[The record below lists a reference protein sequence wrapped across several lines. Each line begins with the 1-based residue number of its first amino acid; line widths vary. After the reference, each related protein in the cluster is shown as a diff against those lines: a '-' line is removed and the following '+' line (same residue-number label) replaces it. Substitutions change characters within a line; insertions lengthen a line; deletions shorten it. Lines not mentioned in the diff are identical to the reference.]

1 MRQWG
6 DIRTHLSA
14 MPPIRFVLLASALLA
29 SMPLA
34 GAAQS
39 RANLVPPVG
48 AEDDKG
54 WSGKGELGVV
64 VSKGNT
70 ESESFVGKLDLDYS
84 DARRKFA
91 FGAWGQYSS
100 SEGIESARRH
110 GTYAT
115 AGIRRDPRSYYY
127 GSLRGERDSY
137 GTYEYQ
143 WTAAA
148 GYGHELLADDSQR
161 LFVEAGPGYRFAKD
175 QGVQLHHNEAIA
187 RALLDWR
194 WKLSATATLSNS
206 FLLEAGSDNTFA
218 RNLFGLQVAMGK
230 GLAMKA
236 GLETRYNSRVD
247 AGVATTDQLTT
258 VNLVYNFK

>member
-1 MRQWG
+1 
-6 DIRTHLSA
+6 
-14 MPPIRFVLLASALLA
+14 MPSLRATLLASAVLA
-29 SMPLA
+29 WIPLA

-39 RANLVPPVG
+39 RANLAPPVG
-48 AEDDKG
+48 ADDEKG
-54 WSGKGELGVV
+54 WSGKGELGLV
-64 VSKGNT
+64 VSKGNN

-100 SEGIESARRH
+100 SNGVESARRH
-110 GTYAT
+110 GTYGT
-115 AGIRRDPRSYYY
+115 AGIRRNDRSYYY
-127 GSLRGERDSY
+127 GSLRSERDSH

-148 GYGHELLADDSQR
+148 GYGHELVGDESRR
-161 LFVEAGPGYRFAKD
+161 LFVEVGPGYRFAKA
-175 QGVQLHHNEAIA
+175 QGVQVHHNEAIA

-194 WKLSATATLSNS
+194 WKLSDTATLSNS

-247 AGVATTDQLTT
+247 PGVGTTDQLTT